1 MFPCFRKCQHTIPR
15 IFLFDGC
22 EADTSQHSPRK
33 SYVPSWVLKCI
44 KQTDSPLVWS
54 LTSEFYPS
62 GTPIPPIFHG
72 FDITFS
78 AMCCCAKCTK
88 AHNAQSM
95 LRTEGMALRSWR
107 SWRQLFLAVLGVFA
121 KTMILILFAL
131 QGFLHTVLAKSTT
144 QKCLVWDAVVS
155 FAPAI
160 PLPTAFIRN
169 MLCHANVANGGVL
182 KLCMSAR
189 SLSVCPKPPT
199 QKLEDLY
206 WMVCTWTAPT
216 KLLLHEFCART
227 AGELAAARNKALEYC
242 EGDNEKKT

>member
-107 SWRQLFLAVLGVFA
+107 SWRQLFLAVLGGFRENNDLNFVCLARFFA
-121 KTMILILFAL
+121 YRACQIYHPKMPRLGRCCFFCS
-131 QGFLHTVLAKSTT
+131 GYSTT
-144 QKCLVWDAVVS
+144 HSFHSKHAVS
-155 FAPAI
+155 CQ
-160 PLPTAFIRN
+160 R
-169 MLCHANVANGGVL
+169 C
-182 KLCMSAR
+182 
-189 SLSVCPKPPT
+189 
-199 QKLEDLY
+199 
-206 WMVCTWTAPT
+206 
-216 KLLLHEFCART
+216 
-227 AGELAAARNKALEYC
+227 
-242 EGDNEKKT
+242 